1 MNEHRPQPSGPSR
14 PRGSGNAA
22 LQAADPEA
30 DRLADL
36 IQGIDAIVW
45 EMSIDTCRYTYVGG
59 RAEELLGYPARRWLD
74 DADFNRIMVHPD
86 DYERVADEGRR
97 ATAEARDHRIEYRAV
112 AATGRVLWL
121 RDWIRVVPGR
131 EGRPGLLR
139 GITVDITEHKEAE
152 SALRESEERLRQIAG
167 AIEDVVYMD
176 DSATGRYLYV
186 SPAYEQLWGRSCDS
200 LYADPDSWLE
210 AVHPDDRGRV
220 AGAMERLAAAGFEG
234 EWREE
239 YRLVRPD
246 GTVRW
251 VWDVSAPVRD
261 ATGRIVRMVGC
272 TRDITRRKEAE
283 AALREREESFRQIMA
298 AIRDNVYMEDVRGGR
313 FLYVSPAYGE
323 IWGRDADTLCQD
335 YHSWLEAL
343 HPEDRPRIRESLEA
357 LAAAAYAHE
366 WRQEYRVV
374 RPDGSVRWVWD
385 HAVPIPGEGGVVERM
400 VGSARDITERK
411 RWEAALREAQE
422 RFEVVCRATM
432 DAVYDWDMRTDVVR
446 WNEGTLTLF
455 GYGADAVGPDP
466 GWWADKLHPD
476 DRDRI
481 VRGVEDLIESTGHA
495 WVGEYRFR
503 RAEGG
508 YAHVLDRGHVL
519 RDERGH
525 PVRMIGSMQDVTARR
540 EAEEALRQAEAKYR
554 TLFENALIGIFQT
567 TPDGRVLAAN
577 RTMARI
583 LGYDSSEDLLANLRD
598 VRTGLYADPAVRP
611 RLLERLEAEGALEDL
626 EIQVRRKDG
635 EIVWV
640 SANIRADRDPDGRL
654 VRIEGVYQDITERR
668 RAEEA
673 LRQVSA
679 RLLRSQDQERRRI
692 ARELHDGTAQML
704 AALGMN
710 LEALRKGAGQVTGA
724 GRARLAGSRR
734 LLEQCVQEIRTL
746 SYLLHPPLLD
756 EAGLT
761 TAIRSYARGF
771 AERSGIRVDVR
782 LPRAAG
788 RLPDEIELTLF
799 RVVQE
804 SLSNIHR
811 HSGSPVARIGMGRH
825 NGRVRLVV
833 RDQGRGMGAART
845 RIGVAGPAPGI
856 GVGIAG
862 MRERVRHLGGDLIID
877 LSPRGTTVK
886 VSLPV

>member
-1 MNEHRPQPSGPSR
+1 
-14 PRGSGNAA
+14 
-22 LQAADPEA
+22 
-30 DRLADL
+30 
-36 IQGIDAIVW
+36 V
-45 EMSIDTCRYTYVGG
+45 
-59 RAEELLGYPARRWLD
+59 
-74 DADFNRIMVHPD
+74 
-86 DYERVADEGRR
+86 
-97 ATAEARDHRIEYRAV
+97 
-112 AATGRVLWL
+112 
-121 RDWIRVVPGR
+121 
-131 EGRPGLLR
+131 
-139 GITVDITEHKEAE
+139 
-152 SALRESEERLRQIAG
+152 
-167 AIEDVVYMD
+167 
-176 DSATGRYLYV
+176 
-186 SPAYEQLWGRSCDS
+186 
-200 LYADPDSWLE
+200 
-210 AVHPDDRGRV
+210 
-220 AGAMERLAAAGFEG
+220 
-234 EWREE
+234 
-239 YRLVRPD
+239 
-246 GTVRW
+246 
-251 VWDVSAPVRD
+251 
-261 ATGRIVRMVGC
+261 
-272 TRDITRRKEAE
+272 
-283 AALREREESFRQIMA
+283 
-298 AIRDNVYMEDVRGGR
+298 
-313 FLYVSPAYGE
+313 
-323 IWGRDADTLCQD
+323 
-335 YHSWLEAL
+335 
-343 HPEDRPRIRESLEA
+343 
-357 LAAAAYAHE
+357 
-366 WRQEYRVV
+366 
-374 RPDGSVRWVWD
+374 
-385 HAVPIPGEGGVVERM
+385 
-400 VGSARDITERK
+400 
-411 RWEAALREAQE
+411 
-422 RFEVVCRATM
+422 
-432 DAVYDWDMRTDVVR
+432 
-446 WNEGTLTLF
+446 
-455 GYGADAVGPDP
+455 
-466 GWWADKLHPD
+466 
-476 DRDRI
+476 
-481 VRGVEDLIESTGHA
+481 
-495 WVGEYRFR
+495 
-503 RAEGG
+503 
-508 YAHVLDRGHVL
+508 
-519 RDERGH
+519 
-525 PVRMIGSMQDVTARR
+525 
-540 EAEEALRQAEAKYR
+540 RQAEAKYR
-554 TLFENALIGIFQT
+554 ALFENALIGIFQT

-626 EIQVRRKDG
+626 EVQVRRKDG

-640 SANIRADRDPDGRL
+640 SVNVRADRDPDGRL
-654 VRIEGVYQDITERR
+654 VRIEGACHDITERR

-710 LEALRKGAGQVTGA
+710 LEALRKGSGQVTGA

-746 SYLLHPPLLD
+746 AYLLHPPLLD
-756 EAGLT
+756 EAGLI

-771 AERSGIRVDVR
+771 SERSGIRVDVR